1 MVVGQF
7 VGNNFF
13 MNELQSRIIVAL
25 DFATGDA
32 ARQLAASLDPSL
44 CKLKV
49 GKEIFTREGP
59 ALVREL
65 VDQGYDVFLDLKF
78 HDIPNTAAQAVAAA
92 ADLGVWMVN
101 LHAVGGRRMMVAAA
115 EQLRS
120 MGSKTLLTAVTVLTS
135 MANDELAEI
144 GIAGSAEQQ
153 VYRLAALARDSGLDG
168 VVCSAREAAT
178 LSARLGA
185 DFLRVTPG
193 IRPAGAVADDQ
204 RRTMAPAEA
213 LAAGSS
219 YLVIGRPVT
228 RAVDPAQTLLAIIE
242 EIKDY

>member
-1 MVVGQF
+1 
-7 VGNNFF
+7 